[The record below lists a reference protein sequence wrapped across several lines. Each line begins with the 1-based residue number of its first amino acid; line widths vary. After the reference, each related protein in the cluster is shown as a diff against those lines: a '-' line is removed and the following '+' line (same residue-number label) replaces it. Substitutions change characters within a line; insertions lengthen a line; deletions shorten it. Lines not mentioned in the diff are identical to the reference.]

1 MAIVSRIVGTGS
13 HLPEKIVTNDELSKK
28 IDTSDEW
35 IVDRTGIRER
45 RVAKEGETT
54 SILAL
59 QAAENA
65 LDAAG
70 ITADDIDV
78 IILATTTPD
87 NTFPST
93 ATKVQAMLGM
103 DHGYAFDIQ
112 AVCSGFIYAISVAD
126 GMVRSG
132 QAKRILVIGAEV
144 MSRILDWTDRS
155 TCVLFGDGAGAV
167 VLEGFS
173 SDDDS
178 TGDASNTRGILST
191 HLHSDG
197 RLREILYVD
206 GGPGSTG
213 TIGHLRMLGREVFRH
228 AVTNLAAVAEEAL
241 QANGLEAKDI
251 DWLVPHQAN
260 KRILDGTAKKL
271 GLRDD
276 QVVITV
282 DRHANTSA
290 ASIPLALDEAV
301 RDGRIQKNQIVLME
315 AMGGG
320 LTWGSA
326 LIRW

>member
-1 MAIVSRIVGTGS
+1 MAIVSRIIGTGS
-13 HLPEKIVTNDELSKK
+13 HLPEKVITNEELSKK
-28 IDTSDEW
+28 LDTSDEW
-35 IVDRTGIRER
+35 IVDRTGIKER

-54 SILAL
+54 SIIAF

-70 ITADDIDV
+70 ITADGIDV
-78 IILATTTPD
+78 IIMATTTPD

-103 DHGYAFDIQ
+103 NHGYAFDIQ
-112 AVCSGFIYAISVAD
+112 AVCSGFIYALSIAD
-126 GMVRSG
+126 GMIRAG

-144 MSRILDWTDRS
+144 VSRILDWTDRS

-167 VLEGFS
+167 VLEGF
-173 SDDDS
+173 DAGDGDDS
-178 TGDASNTRGILST
+178 GILST

-197 RLREILYVD
+197 RLREVLYVD

-241 QANGLEAKDI
+241 TANDLTTKDI

-271 GLRDD
+271 GLSED

-301 RDGRIQKNQIVLME
+301 RDGRIQKGQIILME

-326 LIRW
+326 LVRW

>member
-1 MAIVSRIVGTGS
+1 MAIVSRIIGTGS
-13 HLPEKIVTNDELSKK
+13 HLPEKIVTNDDLSKK
-28 IDTSDEW
+28 VDTSDEW
-35 IVDRTGIRER
+35 IFDRTGIRER

-54 SILAL
+54 SIIAL
-59 QAAENA
+59 QASENA

-70 ITADDIDV
+70 IPADGIDV

-103 DHGYAFDIQ
+103 SHGYAFDIQ
-112 AVCSGFIYAISVAD
+112 AVCSGFIYALSVAD
-126 GMVRSG
+126 GMIRAG

-144 MSRILDWTDRS
+144 VSRILDWTDRS

-167 VLEGFS
+167 VLEGFDADDGDS
-173 SDDDS
+173 S
-178 TGDASNTRGILST
+178 GILST

-197 RLREILYVD
+197 RLREILHVD

-241 QANGLEAKDI
+241 VANNMTKEDL

-271 GLRDD
+271 GLSED

-301 RDGRIQKNQIVLME
+301 RDGRIQKGQIILME

-326 LIRW
+326 LVRW